1 MKVRTFVRD
10 QQRSERD
17 ERKARREAERE
28 QRENEKAKR
37 EHGLEIKR
45 LTDIE
50 AEKKREH
57 EKHLAELEHKEQ
69 LRKLE
74 IDREKEE
81 KAHELNATLELS
93 EATIRK
99 EKTEYQL
106 KIDLMEAQDRYHVTP
121 VVERT
126 LSARI
131 PKLPYFDEDKDD
143 MDAYLQRFERYAR
156 SQGLQETD
164 WATHLSALLKGKA
177 LEVYSRI
184 PAEQAL
190 EYNVLKE
197 ALLKRFEMTDEWFR
211 KRFRSCRP
219 EVGETFA
226 QFAGRLA
233 RYLDRW
239 MDLSNTKKTYHDLF
253 DLLIREQFI
262 QSCNRELTL
271 FLKERVPKN
280 IEEMTTYADQYRE
293 ARGGSNTNLI
303 YKP

>member
-1 MKVRTFVRD
+1 MDLVKEWTELGQALGYEGTDLQTFVRD
-10 QQRSERD
+10 QQISERD

-37 EHGLEIKR
+37 EHELEIKR

-81 KAHELNATLELS
+81 KAHELNAALELS

-143 MDAYLQRFERYAR
+143 MDAYLQRFERYDR

-164 WATHLSALLKGKA
+164 WATHLSALLKEK
-177 LEVYSRI
+177 L
-184 PAEQAL
+184 
-190 EYNVLKE
+190 
-197 ALLKRFEMTDEWFR
+197 
-211 KRFRSCRP
+211 
-219 EVGETFA
+219 
-226 QFAGRLA
+226 
-233 RYLDRW
+233 
-239 MDLSNTKKTYHDLF
+239 
-253 DLLIREQFI
+253 
-262 QSCNRELTL
+262 
-271 FLKERVPKN
+271 
-280 IEEMTTYADQYRE
+280 
-293 ARGGSNTNLI
+293 
-303 YKP
+303 